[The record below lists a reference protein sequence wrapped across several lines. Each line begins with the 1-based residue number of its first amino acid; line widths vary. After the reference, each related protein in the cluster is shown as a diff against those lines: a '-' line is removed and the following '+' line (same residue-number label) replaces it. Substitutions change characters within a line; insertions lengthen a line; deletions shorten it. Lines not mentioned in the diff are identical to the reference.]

1 LASWRDKNQQSDK
14 NKLAQRRKVRQ
25 VKTRM
30 AESLLTERR
39 FEAGE
44 LEAFVSRALIAV
56 GLPASDAEQV
66 ARLMILADLRGSD
79 GHGIFRLPQ
88 YVRRIRADGM
98 NVKPNIHVAQETEA
112 MALIDGDNGMGHL
125 VMQFAARVAIEKA
138 ERAGIGWVGVRQ
150 SNHAGPAALY
160 AMMPLARDMI
170 GIYLAV
176 GSANHMPPWGGVE
189 LLLSTNPIAFAIP
202 ALEETPIVLD
212 IATSVAAYGKV
223 KTKAQRGEPMPEGW
237 MIDAFGRPLTDPKR
251 AEEGFLLPIGEYK
264 GYGLALVFGLLAG
277 TLNGA
282 ALGRDVIDFNKDD
295 KTPTNTGQVIVALD
309 ISRFSP
315 VEAFKRNVDEVI
327 REMRNSKRMPGVER
341 IRVPGEHSHTTWLE
355 RSAAGV
361 PMNDNLFRDLQ
372 RLAGDLGIEGLPS

>member
-1 LASWRDKNQQSDK
+1 MDPTPS
-14 NKLAQRRKVRQ
+14 
-25 VKTRM
+25 
-30 AESLLTERR
+30 TERR
-39 FEAGE
+39 FEASE
-44 LEAFVSRALIAV
+44 LEAFVARTLTAV
-56 GLPASDAEQV
+56 GLPATDAKQV
-66 ARLMILADLRGSD
+66 ARLMILADLRGAD

-88 YVRRIRADGM
+88 YVRRIRAGGM
-98 NVKPNIHVAQETEA
+98 NVQPNIHTVQETA
-112 MALIDGDNGMGHL
+112 ATALVDGDNGMGHL
-125 VMQFAARVAIEKA
+125 VMRFAAEVAIDKA
-138 ERAGIGWVGVRQ
+138 ERAGIGWVGVRH

-189 LLLSTNPIAFAIP
+189 LLLSTNPIAFVIP
-202 ALEETPIVLD
+202 ALEEPPIVLD

-251 AEEGFLLPIGEYK
+251 AEEGFLLPIGDYK

-282 ALGRDVIDFNKDD
+282 AFGRDVIDFNKDD
-295 KTPTNTGQVIVALD
+295 TTPTNTGQAIVALD

-327 REMRNSKRMPGVER
+327 RQMRDSKKMHGVEH
-341 IRVPGEHSHTTWLE
+341 IRLPGEQSHATWLE
-355 RSAAGV
+355 RSAVGI
-361 PMNDNLFRDLQ
+361 PMNDTLFRDLQ
-372 RLAGDLGIEGLPS
+372 RLASDLGIEGLPYKI

>member
-1 LASWRDKNQQSDK
+1 
-14 NKLAQRRKVRQ
+14 
-25 VKTRM
+25 
-30 AESLLTERR
+30 
-39 FEAGE
+39 
-44 LEAFVSRALIAV
+44 
-56 GLPASDAEQV
+56 
-66 ARLMILADLRGSD
+66 MILADLRGSD

-88 YVRRIRADGM
+88 YVRRIRAGGM
-98 NVKPNIHVAQETEA
+98 NVRPNIHVVQQTEA
-112 MALIDGDNGMGHL
+112 MALVDGGNGMGHL

-160 AMMPLARDMI
+160 AMMPLTRDMV

-202 ALEETPIVLD
+202 AFEEPPIVLD

-237 MIDAFGRPLTDPKR
+237 MIDAFGRPLTDPRR
-251 AEEGFLLPIGEYK
+251 AEEGFLLPIGGYK

-282 ALGRDVIDFNKDD
+282 AFGRDVIDFNKDD

-315 VEAFKRNVDEVI
+315 IEAFKRNVDEVI
-327 REMRNSKRMPGVER
+327 REMRNSKKMHGVER
-341 IRVPGEHSHTTWLE
+341 IRLPGEQSHATWLE
-355 RSAAGV
+355 RSATGV